1 LYFDNIKRSHKE
13 KPYKDDSNE
22 DDDDDDDL
30 YFDNVEKK

>member
-13 KPYKDDSNE
+13 TPYKDDSYE
-22 DDDDDDDL
+22 DDDDDL